1 MGKRA
6 IIIAAPSSG
15 SGKTTITLSILR
27 ALRRQG
33 IRVASCKVGPDY
45 IDSAFHTTASGI
57 PCRNVDPSAMR
68 PETLRQ
74 QIADAAADAEF
85 VVIEGVM
92 GLFDGNLTADV
103 AELLGLRVILVLDV
117 AGQIESAAAVAK
129 GFATFRADVEIAGVI
144 LNNVGSPRHAQL
156 IRSAFE
162 IVGIPIVGVVPRRND
177 LVLPSRHLGLVQA
190 REHADIESFLN
201 QAAVMCGECIN
212 LAQIMDIATPIAT
225 APVTSRTIPVAP
237 LGQRIAVARDEAFA
251 FCYPHILDG
260 WRDDGAELTFF
271 SPLANQ
277 GPIDGVD
284 AVYLPGG
291 YPELH
296 AGRLS
301 ANSVFLSALRDAA
314 AQGTAIYG
322 ECGGYM
328 VLGESLTDAAGV
340 MHPMLGLLPVHSS
353 IAERRLHLGYRV
365 ATLYDSGPLGAAG
378 SSVST
383 HEFHYATAVERPE
396 ESSPLFRITDPD
408 GAMRTMGLARG
419 RVCGSFLHLIDR
431 VAAPQ
436 GFEPR

>member
-1 MGKRA
+1 MDKRA
-6 IIIAAPSSG
+6 IMIAAPSSG
-15 SGKTTITLSILR
+15 SGKTTITLAILR
-27 ALRRQG
+27 ALRNQG

-45 IDSAFHTTASGI
+45 IDSAFHAIASGI
-57 PCRNVDPSAMR
+57 PCRNVDPRAMR

-103 AELLGLRVILVLDV
+103 ADLLGLRVILVLDV
-117 AGQIESAAAVAK
+117 AGQMESAAAVAK
-129 GFATFRADVEIAGVI
+129 GFASFRPNVEIAGVI
-144 LNNVGSPRHAQL
+144 LNKVGSPRHAQL
-156 IRSAFE
+156 IRSAFATL
-162 IVGIPIVGVVPRRND
+162 GIPIVGVVPRQSD

-190 REHADIESFLN
+190 GEHADIESFLN
-201 QAAVMCGECIN
+201 QAAALCGECID
-212 LAQIMDIATPIAT
+212 LTQIMGIATPIAM
-225 APVTSRTIPVAP
+225 ASVTRRTIPVAP

-260 WRDDGAELTFF
+260 WRDDGAELSFF

-277 GPIDGVD
+277 SPADNAD

-296 AGRLS
+296 AGRIS
-301 ANSVFLSALRDAA
+301 ANSVFLSALRGAA
-314 AQGTAIYG
+314 LQVKVIYG

-328 VLGESLTDAAGV
+328 VLGESITDAAGV
-340 MHPMLGLLPVHSS
+340 AHPMSGLLPLNSS

-378 SSVST
+378 SSMST

-396 ESSPLFRITDPD
+396 ESSPLFRITDAD
-408 GAMRTMGLARG
+408 GEVRTVGLARG

-431 VAAPQ
+431 LAAPQ